1 MRFALLG
8 SVVNSTLKLPRD
20 RFCGAITDFK
30 LFFCPVPRIE
40 HPSLALSALLLLTLA
55 IALPARPQS
64 SAGPVHP
71 HGESQTPSS
80 APADTNSNA
89 ASSGPTQ
96 AKSTVPA
103 AKLPA
108 ANSNP
113 ADYSKEPLVI
123 ESVVSTIKFEN
134 DGTYSYEVTQKTHVQ
149 SQAGLQALGVLRF
162 AYAAAT
168 SSFDVEYVRVVKPDG
183 RTVETPSENAL
194 DMPADITR
202 QAPFYSD
209 LHEEQIAVKGL
220 EIGDRLETQYRV
232 TIKKPLDPGQ
242 FWESYNF
249 AKGSIT
255 LDEEL
260 EISVPQQKPVN
271 VKSATV
277 QPVTT
282 VADGRRVYR
291 WKTSNLSIK
300 KAAKDDASQD
310 PDELSTPD
318 IQITTFNSWPEIGQW
333 IQSLVAPRAAV
344 TPEIQAKA
352 DELTRQAKTD
362 TEKIQILYNFV
373 STKYRY
379 IGVALGIGRY
389 QPHAA
394 ADVLS
399 NDYGDCKDKH
409 TLFAALLAA
418 EKITAFPALI
428 NSKGK
433 IDPEVPSPV
442 QFDHV
447 ITAIPQ
453 GDGFLFLDTTPE
465 VAPYAYLTEGLRK
478 KQALVI
484 PAIGPAHLVQTPENP
499 PFKSSDTFITDGALD
514 DSGTFQGK
522 MQLTLRSDSE
532 VAFRIWFRQAGQSK
546 YKDVMQSIS
555 SNFGFGGTVSN
566 VIVTPPEETDLPFH
580 VEYDYERKEYSDWE
594 HRRITLP
601 FPPIFVPAAPD
612 DSVGDLKPIRL
623 GPPYD
628 EVYRATLKLPA
639 GANPHLH
646 APINLHEDFA
656 EYHSTYSLANGVLH
670 GERHLIVKQSEVSVL
685 QIAAYRSFVKAIVED
700 ESTYI
705 PLSGES
711 FASGSDA
718 DSTESS
724 VNPEAFTL
732 DQHGREAWQQGK
744 LPEAIDDF
752 RQAVAK
758 DPAFASAWLSLGAAH
773 LLTGEVDQ
781 GIGEMKKAIALDPS
795 NVYALKFFATTLTV
809 KGRGPDAL
817 DAWKSLE
824 KASPKDAEAPRN
836 IARILAQEK
845 KYPEAIAE
853 LQAAE
858 DRDPDDTG
866 FVLQLGEIYL
876 QAGNNEKA
884 IAAIQKAADDE
895 PTALMLNNAAYL
907 LADKGLDLENALK
920 YSDRSVAEVESDS
933 SEIDLDNLV
942 FANLSQVT
950 SLAAGWDTLGWVH
963 FRLGHF
969 DLAEKYLNAAWVLMQ
984 DTVSADHLGQLYEK
998 LGKTHEAVVAYS
1010 HALAAGGTPPE
1021 NSAARL
1027 KALRPGAKYQPGE
1040 GPDSSVLQDLRTVTL
1055 KRKSAKHAS
1064 AEFYLLFS
1072 SDGKP
1077 PQVKFISG
1085 SDSLEELS
1093 KDLAAA
1099 KYNVSF
1105 PDSEPA
1111 QILRR
1116 GVLDCEPEVSVCM
1129 FVLIPPTSVRSLE

>member
-1 MRFALLG
+1 M
-8 SVVNSTLKLPRD
+8 
-20 RFCGAITDFK
+20 
-30 LFFCPVPRIE
+30 
-40 HPSLALSALLLLTLA
+40 
-55 IALPARPQS
+55 
-64 SAGPVHP
+64 
-71 HGESQTPSS
+71 
-80 APADTNSNA
+80 
-89 ASSGPTQ
+89 
-96 AKSTVPA
+96 
-103 AKLPA
+103 
-108 ANSNP
+108 
-113 ADYSKEPLVI
+113 
-123 ESVVSTIKFEN
+123 KFEN
-134 DGTYSYEVTQKTHVQ
+134 DGTYSYEVTQKTHIQ
-149 SQAGLQALGVLRF
+149 SQAGVQALGVLQF
-162 AYAAAT
+162 GYAAAT

-183 RTVETPSENAL
+183 RTVETPSENVL
-194 DMPADITR
+194 DMPAEITR

-249 AKGSIT
+249 AKGAIT

-260 EISVPQQKPVN
+260 EISVPQERPVT

-300 KAAKDDASQD
+300 KATKDDASPD
-310 PDELSTPD
+310 PDEPNTSD
-318 IQITTFNSWPEIGQW
+318 IQITTFRGWAEIGQW
-333 IQSLVAPRAAV
+333 VQSLVAPRAAV
-344 TPEIQAKA
+344 TPEIQTKA
-352 DELTRQAKTD
+352 DELARGAKTD
-362 TEKIQILYNFV
+362 QDKIQILYNFV

-379 IGVALGIGRY
+379 IGVSLGIGRY

-428 NSKGK
+428 SSKSK
-433 IDPEVPSPV
+433 IDADVPSPA
-442 QFDHV
+442 QFDHM
-447 ITAIPQ
+447 ITAVPQ
-453 GDGFLFLDTTPE
+453 HDGFLLLDTTPE
-465 VAPYAYLTEGLRK
+465 VAPYGYLSAVLRK

-484 PAIGPAHLVQTPENP
+484 PSSGPAQLVQTPADP
-499 PFKSSDTFITDGALD
+499 PFKSSDTFVADGALD

-532 VAFRIWFRQAGQSK
+532 VGFRTWFRQAGQSK

-555 SNFGFGGTVSN
+555 QNFGFAGTISN
-566 VIVTPPEETDLPFH
+566 VTITPPDQTDEPFH
-580 VEYDYERKEYSDWE
+580 IEYDYERKEYGDWA
-594 HRRITLP
+594 HRQITPP
-601 FPPIFVPAAPD
+601 FPPIFVPQAPE

-623 GPPYD
+623 GPPY
-628 EVYRATLKLPA
+628 EELYRATVKLPA
-639 GANPHLH
+639 GAAPHLH
-646 APINLHEDFA
+646 MPISLHEDFA
-656 EYHSTYSLANGVLH
+656 EYHSTYSLVNGVLH
-670 GERHLIVKQSEVSVL
+670 AERQFVVKQHEVSIL
-685 QIAAYRSFVKAIVED
+685 QIPAYRTFVKAIIED
-700 ESTYI
+700 ETTFI
-705 PLSGES
+705 PLFGES
-711 FASGSDA
+711 FASGSNA

-724 VNPEAFTL
+724 VNPDVFAL
-732 DQHGREAWQQGK
+732 VQHGREAWQESNMPK
-744 LPEAIDDF
+744 AIDYF

-758 DPAFASAWLSLGAAH
+758 DPSFAAAWMSLGAAH
-773 LLTGEVDQ
+773 FMNGEDDK
-781 GIGEMKKAIALDPS
+781 GIEEMKKAIALDPS
-795 NVYALKFFATTLTV
+795 NLYALKFLASTLTA

-817 DAWKSLE
+817 DVWKSLE
-824 KASPKDAEAPRN
+824 KASPKDAEAPRT

-858 DRDPDDTG
+858 ERDLDDTSL
-866 FVLQLGEIYL
+866 VLELGETYL
-876 QAGNNEKA
+876 AAGNNEKA
-884 IAAIQKAADDE
+884 IAAIRQAADDE
-895 PTALMLNNAAYL
+895 PTVVMLNDAAYA
-907 LADKGLDLENALK
+907 LADRGVDLEDALK
-920 YSDRSVAEVESDS
+920 YAERSVAEAESDS
-933 SEIDLDNLV
+933 AEIDLGNLAFDNLKQT
-942 FANLSQVT
+942 NN
-950 SLAAGWDTLGWVH
+950 LAASWDTLGWVH

-969 DLAEKYLNAAWVLMQ
+969 DLAEKYLNAAWVLDQ
-984 DTVSADHLGQLYEK
+984 DAVSADRLGQLYEK
-998 LGKTHEAVVAYS
+998 LGKPHEAVLAYS
-1010 HALAAGGTPPE
+1010 HALSTIGTHPE
-1021 NSAARL
+1021 NSAARV
-1027 KALRPGAKYQPGE
+1027 KALRPGANYQPGE
-1040 GPDSSVLQDLRTVTL
+1040 GPDSSVLQDMRTVTL
-1055 KRKSAKHAS
+1055 KRKSLKHAS

-1105 PDSEPA
+1105 PDGEPA

-1129 FVLIPPTSVRSLE
+1129 FVLIPPDSVHSLE